1 MTPLER
7 VYFVTGIDTDAGK
20 SYVTG
25 MLARDWRA
33 RGCRVITQ
41 KFIQTGCTGASQDIG
56 LHRKIMGTGLLPE
69 DLDFTTAPLR
79 FTYPASPYLAVRI
92 DGRKLDLSLVEKSTQ
107 RLLERYDTVL
117 IEGAGGL
124 MVPLEGL
131 YTTLDYVAERR
142 LPVILVT
149 NPKLGSINHTLLSLE
164 MCRVRGVKVGFVAYN
179 LCPETSPEITDDTRE
194 VIRTYLAKTM
204 PECVFLEFPFC
215 RL

>member
-1 MTPLER
+1 MRSLKR

-33 RGCRVITQ
+33 EGHRVITQ
-41 KFIQTGCTGASQDIG
+41 KFIQTGCAGPSEDIE
-56 LHRKIMGTGLLPE
+56 LHRRIMGTGMLPE

-79 FTYPASPYLAVRI
+79 FTYPSSPDLAVRI
-92 DGRKLDLSLVEKSTQ
+92 DGRKLDLSLVEKSTN
-107 RLLERYDTVL
+107 RLLEQYDTVL

-124 MVPLEGL
+124 MVPLDGL
-131 YTTLDYVAERR
+131 YTTLDYIVEHR

-164 MCRVRGVKVGFVAYN
+164 MCRMRGVEVDFVAYN
-179 LCPETSPEITDDTRE
+179 LCPETSPEITADSRQ
-194 VIRTYLAKTM
+194 VIRAYLAKTM
-204 PECVFLEFPFC
+204 PECMFLEFPFC